1 MLMRKFTYFLVGILF
16 LLVPWQD
23 IGAQTSVY
31 INEDFENVV
40 SMPTGWNNAEG
51 NFDQSPWTLYSNT
64 NAWGVIPHQGTKCMK
79 FDSYFNSSNTYNVLK
94 TQSVSLPS
102 TATDVRLSFY
112 VLNIS
117 GGDFSVYVSTD
128 GGVSYTNN
136 LLESNITGVS
146 EWTKKSYSLNQFIGQ
161 TVTIVFKATSNSGS
175 HSDYSSVYLDEVKLY
190 DVPTCAQPVDVNV
203 VSTTQNNVKL
213 SWALDNEGD
222 TSSTFIFNVKDN
234 TGATA
239 KLDTCVVTSSMMHTI
254 SGLAPNTNYTVTV
267 KTDCSAASRGY
278 SAISEAL
285 SFTTLCTA
293 TTLPYSNNFD
303 SENSIPSCWIIN
315 APTSSTNVNSVT
327 KYGTTGKSFSI
338 QSTELSSAL
347 ISTGQFNH
355 PSDRLYGLCHCG

>member
-1 MLMRKFTYFLVGILF
+1 MLMRKFFYFLVGILF

-31 INEDFENVV
+31 INENFENVGTL
-40 SMPTGWNNAEG
+40 PTGWNNAEG
-51 NFDQSPWTLYSNT
+51 NFDQSPWTLYTNT

-79 FDSYFNSSNTYNVLK
+79 FDSYFNSSNKYNVLK

-161 TVTIVFKATSNSGS
+161 TVTIVFKATSNFGS
-175 HSDYSSVYLDEVKLY
+175 HSDNSSVYLDEVKLY

-285 SFTTLCTA
+285 SSLLCV
-293 TTLPYSNNFD
+293 LLQHFLIVII
-303 SENSIPSCWIIN
+303 SIPKI
-315 APTSSTNVNSVT
+315 
-327 KYGTTGKSFSI
+327 
-338 QSTELSSAL
+338 
-347 ISTGQFNH
+347 
-355 PSDRLYGLCHCG
+355 LYRVVG